1 MIHPNTVERTI
12 IIIEKTNEFTDISVA
27 RCLDG
32 IVSLSRISVRTSR
45 KSSEKDPINPPK
57 TIRGRQ
63 SGKAHKKGEKYTDRA
78 KQQNRAVAVFVKV
91 CRHPRSQCRAESH
104 HEEGRSKQRAVHAGE
119 WQLRL

>member
-27 RCLDG
+27 RCLDHVIEQNIG
-32 IVSLSRISVRTSR
+32 PDFKKIIGKGSD
-45 KSSEKDPINPPK
+45 KSAEDHK
-57 TIRGRQ
+57 GRQ

>member
-32 IVSLSRISVRTSR
+32 IMSLSRISVRTSR

-57 TIRGRQ
+57 TIWAGSPVKLIRKAKSTPIVPNSRIARMTVYFHKYRYRAILLFGTIGVLFEIGR
-63 SGKAHKKGEKYTDRA
+63 AH
-78 KQQNRAVAVFVKV
+78 V
-91 CRHPRSQCRAESH
+91 
-104 HEEGRSKQRAVHAGE
+104 
-119 WQLRL
+119 